1 MEFSGKIHKQKVMLK
16 ALLLLA
22 CALPLCAGNGC
33 SSFTDFFSEK
43 DLTKIP
49 LDQVLNNG
57 KPTLADFGWRD
68 CEPCKK
74 MKIVLGS
81 LESKYRGR
89 LNVVIVEAYNHR
101 DLMDRYNINAISTD
115 VLIAAGEIAGVGSG
129 LKDITAELI
138 KRNKMR
144 IQVLASYLLYSLSGY
159 STIASSCEL

>member
-1 MEFSGKIHKQKVMLK
+1 MYYTQRNHRQKVMLK
-16 ALLLLA
+16 VLLLLA
-22 CALPLCAGNGC
+22 CALPLCAGTGC
-33 SSFTDFFSEK
+33 SSFTDLFSEK

-49 LDQVLNNG
+49 LDQLLNNG

-101 DLMDRYNINAISTD
+101 DLMDKYDINAIPVQILFD
-115 VLIAAGEIAGVGSG
+115 GSG
-129 LKDITAELI
+129 RELIRHTGFWSEEDITAELI
-138 KRNKMR
+138 KAGIN
-144 IQVLASYLLYSLSGY
+144 
-159 STIASSCEL
+159 